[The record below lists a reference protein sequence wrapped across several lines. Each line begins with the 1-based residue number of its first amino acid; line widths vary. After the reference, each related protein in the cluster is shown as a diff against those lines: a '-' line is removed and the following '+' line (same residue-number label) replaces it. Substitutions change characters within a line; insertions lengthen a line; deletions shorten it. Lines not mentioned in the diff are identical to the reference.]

1 MEQAV
6 REALIEEADAT
17 ATVPLPK
24 AASAGAPGGTSL
36 TPRECEVA
44 VLVAQG
50 RSNRQVAA
58 SLRISER
65 TDENHVKHI
74 PTKLG
79 ARSRAQIASWAT
91 EHRLTPPPRALP
103 VRTRTVE
110 SGAAQAVHAAGERAR
125 GGGRGAPPRA
135 GDRSA

>member
-1 MEQAV
+1 MELAV
-6 REALIEEADAT
+6 REALTEEADAT

-24 AASAGAPGGTSL
+24 EGSAGAPGGRSL

-44 VLVAQG
+44 VLVARG

-58 SLRISER
+58 SLGISER
-65 TDENHVKHI
+65 TAENHVKHI
-74 PTKLG
+74 LTKLG

-91 EHRLTPPPRALP
+91 AHRIDHPAAGAACPQGP
-103 VRTRTVE
+103 VE
-110 SGAAQAVHAAGERAR
+110 SGAAQAENAAGERAR
-125 GGGRGAPPRA
+125 GGGPAAPPRA